1 MWIMLKK
8 VCLCLFIIA
17 SSLFAGI
24 RAQGTYIDLTIVES
38 TDYNKPL
45 ANFSFENFQNMFK
58 VASAEGEYFEPDIT
72 KALIYFIDLLQ
83 PQHSYII
90 QHEPTYYFVFQYNK
104 KTANYLVMNNS
115 IGEKNEAL
123 YVNTFHDAQKQML
136 ILLHAFYNNMPTFSV
151 KEYK

>member
-1 MWIMLKK
+1 MLKK
-8 VCLCLFIIA
+8 ICLCLLLL
-17 SSLFAGI
+17 SSALWGQAQ
-24 RAQGTYIDLTIVES
+24 AQGSYVDLTIVES
-38 TDYNKPL
+38 IDYNKPL

-58 VASAEGEYFEPDIT
+58 ISSAEGDFFDPNIT

-83 PQHSYII
+83 PERSYII

-104 KTANYLVMNNS
+104 KNLNYLVMNNS
-115 IGEKNEAL
+115 IGEKNEAI
-123 YVNTFHDAQKQML
+123 YVNTFTDAQKQML